1 MAKNRQV
8 IVRQTITI
16 AATLVVAFSLFFSVI
31 LNSAVSE
38 AISCLNQSAET
49 EAACM
54 DFCCAGIGTSPDCC
68 CYLSEM
74 PNQNDSLIIYEPFG
88 RSVYSYM
95 CNIYKFDKT
104 NFMELYNVNCET
116 QGSRQYI
123 AFELFRPPKA

>member
-1 MAKNRQV
+1 MAKSRRV

-16 AATLVVAFSLFFSVI
+16 TAALAVAFSLFCSVI
-31 LNSAVSE
+31 LNSAVSK
-38 AISCLNQSAET
+38 AISCLYQLSE
-49 EAACM
+49 EEGVCM
-54 DFCCAGIGTSPDCC
+54 ESCCAGIGTSPDCC
-68 CYLSEM
+68 CYLSEIS
-74 PNQNDSLIIYEPFG
+74 NQNDSLILYEPFG

-95 CNIYKFDKT
+95 CNINKFDKT